1 MADISNATRSLA
13 NLEDISQGLDDIRR
27 TVASGN
33 DINERVAVALE
44 ELIRLAKIVNPRPG
58 DPTPAE

>member
-44 ELIRLAKIVNPRPG
+44 ELIRLAKIVNYDELKRPS
-58 DPTPAE
+58 

>member
-1 MADISNATRSLA
+1 MADISNTTRSLA

-44 ELIRLAKIVNPRPG
+44 ELVRLAKIV
-58 DPTPAE
+58 DAKE